1 MEKIKFTDYKDSVL
15 GCWWGKYAGGV
26 MGMPFECHRGVRDIK
41 WYTQKDL
48 TGIYNDD
55 VDLQL
60 VFLRA
65 CEKYGNK
72 VDSNVLAEFWLNYI
86 SMSCSE
92 YGAAKANLR
101 AGIAPPMSGSY
112 ANDNRNSCGAF
123 IRSELWAC
131 LCAGNPDIA
140 VRYALED
147 SMVDHGGEGVY
158 GEIFFAAMQAEAFVE
173 KDINKL
179 IEKGLSYI
187 PDDCGIA
194 KGIRCSFECYKSGK
208 TWKEARRAILQTV
221 PGSFGMMCGYLDDDE
236 KESDI
241 PAGRH
246 GYDAPSNV
254 AIAVMSLLYGEY
266 DFLKTMCIASGC
278 MEDADCTAG
287 SAAATLGI
295 ISGYSKLPKDVLA
308 PLEDKI
314 TVGSLRDDGDLYK
327 PATIAELTERV
338 LRLTPVFLGGAIV
351 DTLIA
356 GEGYEIE
363 SHVSGNDLLRVYAID
378 QYKAPDFTA
387 LLERIPYTARYR
399 NVLFDIFVEYD
410 KFPALCVGEKL
421 KVKFKFW
428 NGFYDRQWLECKWH
442 LTDGVEVDGGAFSSI
457 CLEQKHG
464 EYNIA
469 EKEFTLSLSSARSS
483 RIELCLEIISTG
495 RYYRTF
501 VPITINVR

>member
-1 MEKIKFTDYKDSVL
+1 MEYLKFGQYKDSVL

-26 MGMPFECHRGVRDIK
+26 MGMPFECHRGVRDIS
-41 WYTQKDL
+41 WYTQDNL
-48 TGIYNDD
+48 SGLYNDD

-72 VDSNVLAEFWLNYI
+72 VDSQILAEFWLNYI
-86 SMSCSE
+86 SMSCAE

-101 AGIAPPMSGSY
+101 AGIAPPMSGSFS
-112 ANDNRNSCGAF
+112 NDNKDSCGAF

-147 SMVDHGGEGVY
+147 AMVDHGNEGVY
-158 GEIFFAAMQAEAFVE
+158 GEIFFSAMQAEAFIE
-173 KDINKL
+173 KNLDKL

-187 PDDCGIA
+187 PADCGVARGVRCA
-194 KGIRCSFECYKSGK
+194 KECYTSKK
-208 TWKEARRAILQTV
+208 TWKQARKVILQTV
-221 PGSFGMMCGYLDDDE
+221 PGSFGMMCGYFEGDE
-236 KESDI
+236 IEKDV
-241 PAGRH
+241 PVGQH

-266 DFLKTMCIASGC
+266 DLLKTICIASGC

-287 SAAATLGI
+287 AAASTLGI
-295 ISGYSKLPKDVLA
+295 ILGYSMLPKEVFA

-327 PATIAELTERV
+327 PSTITDLTERI

-351 DTLIA
+351 DTLISD
-356 GEGYEIE
+356 EGYAIKT
-363 SHVSGNDLLRVYAID
+363 HVSGNDLLRVYAID
-378 QYKAPDFTA
+378 QYKAPDFRV
-387 LLERIPYTARYR
+387 LLERIPFTARYR
-399 NVLFDIFVEYD
+399 NPLFDIFVEYNR
-410 KFPALCVGEKL
+410 FPTLFIGETLKL
-421 KVKFKFW
+421 KFKFW

-442 LTDGVEVDGGAFSSI
+442 LPDGVQVESGVYSSV

-464 EYNIA
+464 EFNIA
-469 EKEFTLSLSSARSS
+469 EKEYTLILADASSS
-483 RIELCLEIISTG
+483 RIELCMEIISTG
-495 RYYRTF
+495 RYYRTYI
-501 VPITINVR
+501 PITINVK

>member
-1 MEKIKFTDYKDSVL
+1 METIKFSDYKNAVL

-26 MGMPFECHRGVRDIK
+26 MGMPFECHRGVRDIS
-41 WYTQKDL
+41 WYTQENL
-48 TGIYNDD
+48 SGIYNDD

-72 VDSNVLAEFWLNYI
+72 VDSQILAEFWLNYI

-112 ANDNRNSCGAF
+112 ANDNKDSCGAF
-123 IRSELWAC
+123 IRSEIWAC

-147 SMVDHGGEGVY
+147 SMVDHGEEGVY
-158 GEIFFAAMQAEAFVE
+158 GEVFFAAMQAEAFVE

-187 PDDCGIA
+187 PDDCGITR
-194 KGIRCSFECYKSGK
+194 GVRCAIECYESGK
-208 TWKEARRAILQTV
+208 TWKEARKAILQTV
-221 PGSFGMMCGYLDDDE
+221 PGSFGMMCGYLDGDSVE
-236 KESDI
+236 EDI
-241 PAGRH
+241 PVGKH

-254 AIAVMSLLYGEY
+254 ALSIMSLLYGQY
-266 DFLKTMCIASGC
+266 DLLKTLCIATGC

-295 ISGYSKLPKDVLA
+295 ILGYDKLPQEVFA

-327 PATIAELTERV
+327 PATIGELTERI
-338 LRLTPVFLGGAIV
+338 LRLTPTFLGGAIV
-351 DTLIA
+351 DTLSKE
-356 GEGYEIE
+356 EGYTIE
-363 SHVSGNDLLRVYAID
+363 AHVKGNDLLRVYAID
-378 QYKAPDFTA
+378 QYKAPDFKA
-387 LLERIPYTARYR
+387 LLARIPYTARYR
-399 NVLFDIFVEYD
+399 NMLYDVFVE
-410 KFPALCVGEKL
+410 FERVPVIAVGESL
-421 KVKFKFW
+421 KVTFKFW

-442 LTDGVEVDGGAFSSI
+442 LVEGVEVDGGAFSSI

-469 EKEFTLSLSSARSS
+469 EKEYTLHLTSAHSS
-483 RIELCLEIISTG
+483 RIELCLEIVSTG
-495 RYYRTF
+495 RYYKTYIP
-501 VPITINVR
+501 VTLNVK